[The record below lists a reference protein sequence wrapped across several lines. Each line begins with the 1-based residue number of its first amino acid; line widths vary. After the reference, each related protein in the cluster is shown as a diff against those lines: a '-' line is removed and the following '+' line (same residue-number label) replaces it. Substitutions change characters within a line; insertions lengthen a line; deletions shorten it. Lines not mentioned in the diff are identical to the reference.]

1 MGTGVIIVPLEHSVA
16 ESENPDNFI
25 ELVYFRAETDTVL
38 AKHLNN
44 APKNAKYTSKKIQN
58 QMINMFGNKVRSEII
73 NDILS
78 AKFYPI
84 IADELS
90 DIFNKEQV
98 SLSFRYVLDGTVK
111 EVFADFVEVE
121 RITGKEI
128 AVAIERSLAAWDI
141 PLQYLR
147 GQCYDGA
154 PNMAGARLGCSAI
167 IREKVPLAVYHHC
180 AAHRL
185 NLAIVS
191 HAE

>member
-1 MGTGVIIVPLEHSVA
+1 MKRKQNTITTYFAKSVLQGKCYLKD
-16 ESENPDNFI
+16 S
-25 ELVYFRAETDTVL
+25 T
-38 AKHLNN
+38 
-44 APKNAKYTSKKIQN
+44 
-58 QMINMFGNKVRSEII
+58 
-73 NDILS
+73 
-78 AKFYPI
+78 
-84 IADELS
+84 
-90 DIFNKEQV
+90 
-98 SLSFRYVLDGTVK
+98 FRYVLDGTVK